1 VVSLDASERRAGLPL
16 SGTVDVFDFPD
27 PALGRAIRYG
37 IHDMYANNGWVSG
50 AATKT
55 PP

>member
-1 VVSLDASERRAGLPL
+1 VGLDALPTGRDYPSAGP
-16 SGTVDVFDFPD
+16 VDVFDFPD
-27 PALGRAIRYG
+27 LALGRAIRYG
-37 IHDMYANNGWVSG
+37 IHDMCANNGWVSG